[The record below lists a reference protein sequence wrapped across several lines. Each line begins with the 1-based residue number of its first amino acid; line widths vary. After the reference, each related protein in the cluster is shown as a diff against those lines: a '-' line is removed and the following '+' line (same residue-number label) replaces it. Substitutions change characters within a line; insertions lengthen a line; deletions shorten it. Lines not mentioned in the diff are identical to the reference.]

1 MNKPLVLI
9 PFRFSSNVYFCLFV
23 WSLCNTEQP
32 NSKYWD
38 NNFKIKELKL
48 NELQIIKYIK
58 ISRSTPFTSQAT
70 SVCSQSS
77 GLLVCS
83 WEPCPASALLFLL
96 WVGPVGAT
104 LIRLQ
109 PSCNSEFSLSD
120 NLASGIPF
128 QPVTFCQFDCH
139 MAKKKNCFWKESIL
153 KFCILVIH
161 CPCSSVF
168 LQCLST
174 SFPRKQWGSP

>member
-48 NELQIIKYIK
+48 NELQIIKYIE

-77 GLLVCS
+77 GLLLCS
-83 WEPCPASALLFLL
+83 WEPCRASALLFLL
-96 WVGPVGAT
+96 WVEPVGAT

-139 MAKKKNCFWKESIL
+139 MAKKKKVSEKKASWNSA
-153 KFCILVIH
+153 
-161 CPCSSVF
+161 S
-168 LQCLST
+168 
-174 SFPRKQWGSP
+174 